1 MTALPTLTGTHCVL
15 RELRV
20 EDAPS
25 LAHNADNDAVR
36 RNLFD
41 GFPSPYTLADAQA
54 WWNPS
59 TRPASVGHVW
69 GITRQDE
76 VIGCIGL
83 RPDEGWLRCNA
94 EIGYWSGERH
104 WRQGVSSDAVRL
116 VVAWAWAQLPEVTRI
131 YAPIFSWNLGSQAV
145 VNKCGFAL
153 EARLPQSAIKD
164 GRVIDRVQYA
174 TYRNLN

>member
-54 WWNPS
+54 WCNPS
-59 TRPASVGHVW
+59 IRPASVGHVW

-76 VIGCIGL
+76 VIGCVGL
-83 RPDEGWLRCNA
+83 RPDDGWLRCNA
-94 EIGYWSGERH
+94 EVGYWIGEPH
-104 WRQGVSSDAVRL
+104 WRLGVASDALRL
-116 VVAWAWAQLPEVTRI
+116 VVDWAWAQLPDTTRI
-131 YAPIFSWNLGSQAV
+131 YAPIFSWNVGSQAV
-145 VNKCGFAL
+145 AAKVGFTV
-153 EARLPQSAIKD
+153 EGRLLQSAIKD

-174 TYRNLN
+174 AYRNTA